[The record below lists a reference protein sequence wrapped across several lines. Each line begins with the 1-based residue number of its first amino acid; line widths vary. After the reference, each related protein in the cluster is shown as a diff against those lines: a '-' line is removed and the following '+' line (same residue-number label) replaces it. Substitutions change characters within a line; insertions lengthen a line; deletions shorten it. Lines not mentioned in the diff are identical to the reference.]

1 MDINELRTAVTLIS
15 MVMFLAIV
23 AWVYSKKRDQRSFDE
38 LAALPLI
45 DDAAPL
51 AASANGSQGGPNE

>member
-15 MVMFLAIV
+15 MVVFLAIV

-38 LAALPLI
+38 LAALSGMRI
-45 DDAAPL
+45 C
-51 AASANGSQGGPNE
+51 AS